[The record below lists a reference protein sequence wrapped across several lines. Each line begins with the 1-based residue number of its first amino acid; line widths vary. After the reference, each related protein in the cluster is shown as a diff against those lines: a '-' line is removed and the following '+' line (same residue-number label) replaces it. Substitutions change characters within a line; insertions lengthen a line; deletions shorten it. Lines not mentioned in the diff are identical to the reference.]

1 MNGFSRF
8 FLLWEKDIDLSRVG
22 AVWRIRAKLAEWKLV
37 SDSEDLV
44 FGSRFNGLLDPNNG
58 WLKRLCAEAGVKQFG
73 FHGIRHLAARVAI
86 ENGATIMEVK
96 HLLRHKSIA
105 TTQRYILRTEKTSGA
120 LDALDAA
127 PADAVRS

>member
-1 MNGFSRF
+1 MNGFSGF
-8 FLLWEKDIDLSRVG
+8 FLLWETGLDLSRVG

-37 SDSEDLV
+37 SGAEDLV
-44 FGSRFNGLLDPNNG
+44 FGSRFNGLLAPNNR
-58 WLKRLCAEAGVKQFG
+58 WLKRLCSGDGVKPFG